1 MVDLSEKRLSPGFDG
16 YLYAMFQFPLLS
28 ESHNKSLK
36 RFEETELIRIVCQK
50 ETLYSGD
57 FLGQGCQ
64 NGGRKTS

>member
-50 ETLYSGD
+50 ET
-57 FLGQGCQ
+57 
-64 NGGRKTS
+64 